1 MQLMYP
7 APIWADIYNTSPLN
21 SSTPQLAQ
29 LFTVPKS
36 GTINQLAVQL
46 GTITTSDTM
55 QLSLQTVNS
64 SGSPTGT
71 LYGSSAAQTFTPSA
85 GSLNSVTLSTPATAT
100 EGDLVALVVGFSS
113 TIGSVNVGYS
123 DRTYFGNGITTFP
136 YSLSYNGSSWSK
148 SNTSWCMYLGYNDST
163 YPDIDTI
170 PVSAAGSFTFAQNLG
185 SSPDEYGLY
194 FQMPMKALVEGVWVF
209 SYANNISPYDTVK
222 LYSTD
227 GATVLASA
235 NLSQGQ
241 TSTGA
246 VRFIP
251 FTSLVTL
258 QEGLS
263 YYLTL
268 KSGSTASN
276 IFYFM
281 TFANANAATAM
292 HGNLNGTQTVQGI
305 SRQNSGTWTYSTTSR
320 YSIGLMVRQCLNAG
334 SVGASYVY

>member
-1 MQLMYP
+1 MYP
-7 APIWADIYNTSPLN
+7 TPIWTDTYSTSTLY

-29 LFTVPKS
+29 IFTVPKS

-100 EGDLVALVVGFSS
+100 EGDVVALVLGFSS
-113 TIGSVNVGYS
+113 TIGSVNVTYT
-123 DRTYFGNGITTFP
+123 DRTYFGGSITTFP
-136 YSLSYNGSSWSK
+136 YSLTYNGSAWSK
-148 SNTSWCMYLGYNDST
+148 ATTSWCVYLGYNDGT
-163 YPDIDTI
+163 YPDINTI
-170 PVSAAGSFTFAQNLG
+170 PASAAGTFSFAQNLG
-185 SSPDEYGLY
+185 SNPDEYGMY
-194 FQMPMKALVEGVWVF
+194 FQMPMKALVEGVWVL
-209 SYANNISPYDTVK
+209 NNATNTSPYDTVK

-227 GATVLASA
+227 GATVLAQNDVFQGYYNTSA
-235 NLSQGQ
+235 I
-241 TSTGA
+241 
-246 VRFIP
+246 RFIP

-258 QEGLS
+258 NEGLN

-268 KSGSTASN
+268 KSGSTTAN
-276 IFYFM
+276 TFYSL
-281 TFANANAATAM
+281 TFPNANAATSM
-292 HGNLNGTQTVQGI
+292 HGNLNGTQTLQGI
-305 SRQNSGTWTYSTTSR
+305 YRQNSGTWTYSPTTR
-320 YSIGLMVRQCLNAG
+320 YPIGLMVRQCLNAG